1 MIRAGAC
8 LLQLYTGLV
17 YEGPSIV
24 YNIKHGLMELLEADG
39 FTSLQSAVG
48 TEQGIREISAAV

>member
-17 YEGPSIV
+17 YEGPSVV
-24 YNIKHGLMELLEADG
+24 YNIKHGLMDLLEADG
-39 FTSLQSAVG
+39 FGSLQSAVG
-48 TEQGIREISAAV
+48 TEQGIKEIAGIV